1 MDDQVLLKSDGY
13 PTYHLGVVVDDHL
26 MNISHV
32 IRGEEWISSTPKHVL
47 LYEAFDWPLPVYAHA
62 PDLLSPTGKGK
73 MSKRQGDVSAQSFL
87 DKGYLPEAM
96 LNFLMILGWA
106 SSDQEEILDMDR
118 YIREFDVKDISKKSV
133 AFDTNKLDYLNG
145 VYIRRMSDA
154 ELTDA
159 LRPFKA
165 PELTEDLFREFI
177 PLIKE
182 RLVKLSDFSELSVY
196 LCRAPEIFGERL
208 IKESKMDATQ
218 TAEFLRQV
226 IDVVGKS
233 AWNTGELEAE
243 LRGLQQQLKMKPRP
257 AFMTLRLAVTGQQ
270 ATPPL
275 FEVMVI
281 LGKDEVVK
289 RLTQA
294 LSVL

>member
-1 MDDQVLLKSDGY
+1 
-13 PTYHLGVVVDDHL
+13 
-26 MNISHV
+26 
-32 IRGEEWISSTPKHVL
+32 
-47 LYEAFDWPLPVYAHA
+47 
-62 PDLLSPTGKGK
+62 
-73 MSKRQGDVSAQSFL
+73 
-87 DKGYLPEAM
+87 
-96 LNFLMILGWA
+96 LGWA